1 MSPPTTALTLRPVE
15 PAPRDGHASVEA
27 PAGTPLTFHGCAGTC
42 CPPPDLRVAGVAGQV
57 VARAG
62 AWDLTNLSTDLDLTV
77 WCLDDPSNATRV
89 LPGMS
94 VSPPFDLAGVT
105 GAAGHVLTV
114 FGPHPAPARHRRC
127 VADVPVAWG
136 LEPTSRRHAVMVE
149 LVRCRLSGDLT
160 TPPPTAREIGVVL
173 GMSHRTVQ
181 EHIRALVD
189 VLGISAP
196 SVPRPGWARDAL
208 TTFALT
214 HTYLPRRGIT
224 TPW

>member
-1 MSPPTTALTLRPVE
+1 MPPPTTVLTLRPAG
-15 PAPRDGHASVEA
+15 PPPHDGRASVEA
-27 PAGTPLTFHGCAGTC
+27 PAGILLTFHGCARAC
-42 CPPPDLRVAGVAGQV
+42 CPPPDLRVAGAAGQV
-57 VARAG
+57 VADADG
-62 AWDLTNLSTDLDLTV
+62 WDLTNLSADLTLTV

-149 LVRCRLSGDLT
+149 LVRRRLSGDLT
-160 TPPPTAREIGVVL
+160 TPPPTAREIGVAL

-181 EHIRALVD
+181 EHLRTLVD
-189 VLGISAP
+189 MLGIDAP
-196 SVPRPGWARDAL
+196 PTRRPGWARDAL
-208 TTFALT
+208 VTFALT
-214 HTYLPRRGIT
+214 HTYRPRRGTT